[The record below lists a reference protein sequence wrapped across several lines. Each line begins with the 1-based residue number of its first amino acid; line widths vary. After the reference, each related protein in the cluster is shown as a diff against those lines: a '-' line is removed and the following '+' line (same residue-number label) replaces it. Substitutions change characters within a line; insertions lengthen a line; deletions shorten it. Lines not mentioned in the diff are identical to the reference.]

1 MQVVDSSSR
10 DPLPGAMDIHM
21 QLLRTP
27 VQRQCIT
34 VYIHAHLTLVPQYSL
49 PVVPPLPI
57 PSQPS
62 PYYSITPTT

>member
-27 VQRQCIT
+27 IQRHVLRYT
-34 VYIHAHLTLVPQYSL
+34 YTLTSHKYLSTL
-49 PVVPPLPI
+49 
-57 PSQPS
+57 SQ
-62 PYYSITPTT
+62 